1 MMNGYVVIAE
11 NQNRKFHTSR
21 PLGVKASR
29 GFYYSKKEE
38 TKLNAMKKVMALLL
52 VFALAFACLPLGAV
66 TAFAAEVEDP
76 QDPTEDVLVPEVTE
90 EATEPATEA
99 TTESTEVP
107 TEEIESTTVPA
118 EAEISPV
125 PEVTAAEEDPAEEP
139 TTETEPA
146 IETKP
151 TEEAPDKGP
160 MMFAAS
166 PTSDDDSGSSG
177 SETGDGGDGSGNA
190 AGDGSNN
197 MIAVGVTMQI
207 VYYRY
212 DQCYNRY
219 NSHGNVIS
227 TLQNGQAIP
236 WNDTGKDQGAT
247 ATTVFDTFTI
257 SPNTFIVKARW
268 NSYPYVYRFPT
279 ENIKS
284 DGCQFSWTG
293 FTNFW
298 FNYENPGGSASTY
311 PRIVRNEENG
321 SLAIENYL
329 ARIILGN
336 DFGAWDKLDI
346 AKGQTVATDTSLFAA
361 VLKYLG
367 ASDLAIQNYLDSYY
381 GNLSVSQDGDT
392 LIPTIIWSYVAAENL
407 GGTNRIYTIGDVAAS
422 GSANGS
428 WLKTAYTSASNCN
441 GGFGA
446 CSWMKNSAD
455 TAICKLMLGGTHSSS
470 HNSTIWKDG
479 GSDKLFGTG
488 LVNRIQTEVDS
499 TAENG
504 TNTFYYLRGYWTPY
518 GKGTGSVSVTKTNT
532 AGTAN
537 LAGAEFTLYR
547 DPACTTPITSS
558 DYSSLNTSDT
568 GYVSASVRKTNSS
581 GKCQWTG
588 LYSGTYFMKETKAPE
603 GYKVNVDSAGKVE
616 VKEVAVGVKDTAMTL
631 TNAENSKPVSLKK
644 SINAS
649 QACIDQIKNNSLYSL
664 AGAEY
669 TISLNGKVVETIK
682 TDANGN
688 ATSAKQYNI
697 GDVLTIKE
705 IKAPPGYKLDTKSY
719 THTVTSGENLISVS
733 DIPIFDPPFVLTKVD
748 KDTTTPQGDGSFT
761 GAVFKWEYFPN
772 NNWSGTPAKVW
783 YFATDA
789 SGRCVY
795 SKDYLASGYT
805 SDALYVSPANV
816 NQLPLGTLKITE
828 VKNSLGYTVISGPLY
843 CTIAEDASKASGAK
857 HVWTEESK
865 AILLQM
871 ANGDWGV
878 YEPVDINLFG
888 SVSIEKYDYVT
899 GQTAQGEAT
908 LAGAKFQVINRSANA
923 VKVGDKIYAP
933 GDVICEL
940 TTDSKGTAKT
950 GNIFPI
956 GTYEIKEVAAPTG
969 YLLNNQWKQTF
980 SVTAEKKDHSFTY
993 ADGTGCPDTV
1003 IAGKIQISK
1012 KIVNTI
1018 DELSAAEAGAKFSVT
1033 DSKGNVVDTI
1043 VTGDNG
1049 VGISK
1054 DLPYGT
1060 YTVKQIAGQAGT
1072 TFCESWTVTV
1082 NEHGKV
1088 YEYAKENPLW
1098 TASVSLHKKEMG
1110 METPLV
1116 GTFELCER
1124 MADGTVK
1131 VLETSDTDKD
1141 GNLSFAR
1148 KIAYTDGVCNKST
1161 YFIRE
1166 KVAPAGFVLDTNEY
1180 PVSCTENK
1188 QAIAVTMENAP
1199 ILGKLELRKQSSI
1212 GKPMQDVEFI
1222 LEFSLDEGNTWNAVT
1237 KREDDITII
1246 PGSCTSTNLVDGK
1259 LETDENG
1266 IAVYDGLRVYTS
1278 EGVLIQY
1285 RVIELKTNNGSS
1297 LMPGPVWEG
1306 DLLREKDGEYQ
1317 FEVVLSVVNS
1327 PILELP
1333 ETGGNTLLMQP
1344 WAVLC
1349 CLSICAISLLLLIPK
1364 SKKKER

>member
-1 MMNGYVVIAE
+1 M
-11 NQNRKFHTSR
+11 
-21 PLGVKASR
+21 
-29 GFYYSKKEE
+29 
-38 TKLNAMKKVMALLL
+38 NAMKKVMALLL
-52 VFALAFACLPLGAV
+52 VFALAVSCPPLGAV
-66 TAFAAEVEDP
+66 TAFATEMDDAQSPADDVPTADL
-76 QDPTEDVLVPEVTE
+76 TEDATEPVTDPPMDTE
-90 EATEPATEA
+90 EAP
-99 TTESTEVP
+99 
-107 TEEIESTTVPA
+107 IE
-118 EAEISPV
+118 EAEPI
-125 PEVTAAEEDPAEEP
+125 
-139 TTETEPA
+139 TEPA
-146 IETKP
+146 IEETSEKSP
-151 TEEAPDKGP
+151 EI

-227 TLQNGQAIP
+227 TLQSGQAIP

-268 NSYPYVYRFPT
+268 DSYPYVYRFPT

-346 AKGQTVATDTSLFAA
+346 AKGETVATDTSLFAA

-422 GSANGS
+422 GSANAS

-441 GGFGA
+441 SGFGA
-446 CSWMKNSAD
+446 CSWMKNSED

-470 HNSTIWKDG
+470 HNSTIWKEG

-504 TNTFYYLRGYWTPY
+504 NNTFYYLRGYWTPY
-518 GKGTGSVSVTKTNT
+518 GTGTGSVTVTKTNT
-532 AGTAN
+532 AGTTN

-547 DPACTTPITSS
+547 DPACTIPITKA
-558 DYSSLNTSDT
+558 DYKTLNTSDA
-568 GYVSASVRKTNSS
+568 GYVSESVRISDST
-581 GKCQWTG
+581 GKCHWSG
-588 LYSGTYFMKETKAPE
+588 LYSGTVFMKETKAPE

-616 VKEVAVGVKDTAMTL
+616 VKEVAVGAGDTAITL

-669 TISLNGKVVETIK
+669 TISLNGTVMETIK

-688 ATSAKQYNI
+688 AVSAKQYNI

-705 IKAPPGYKLDTKSY
+705 TKAPKGYKLDTKTY

-761 GAVFKWEYFPN
+761 GAVFKWEFFTN
-772 NNWSGTPAKVW
+772 NDWSGKAARTW

-816 NQLPLGTLKITE
+816 QQLPLGTVKITE
-828 VKNSLGYTVISGPLY
+828 VKNSLGYTVIASPLY
-843 CTIAEDASKASGAK
+843 CTIAEDASKASGAT
-857 HVWTEESK
+857 HIWTEESK

-878 YEPVDINLFG
+878 YEPIDINLFG
-888 SVSIEKYDYVT
+888 SVSIEKYDAAT

-908 LAGAKFQVINRSANA
+908 LAGAVYEVINSSANS
-923 VKVGDKIYAP
+923 VVVNGKVYAP
-933 GDVICEL
+933 GKVICEL
-940 TTDSKGTAKT
+940 ITDAKGHAKT
-950 GNIFPI
+950 DNIFPI
-956 GTYEIKEVAAPTG
+956 GTYTIRESAPSAG
-969 YLLNNQWKQTF
+969 YLLNTEWQKTF
-980 SVTAEKKDHSFTY
+980 SVTEAKKDHSFTY
-993 ADGTGCPDTV
+993 ADGTGCPETV
-1003 IAGKIQISK
+1003 IAGKVQITK

-1018 DELSAAEAGAKFSVT
+1018 DNLSATEVGAKFSVT

-1043 VTGDNG
+1043 VTGENG
-1049 VGISK
+1049 IGISR

-1060 YTVKQIAGQAGT
+1060 YTIKQISGQAGT
-1072 TFCESWTVTV
+1072 IFCDAWTVTV

-1098 TASVSLHKKEMG
+1098 TASVSLHKKEAG
-1110 METPLV
+1110 VETPLV

-1124 MADGTVK
+1124 MEDGTVK
-1131 VLETSDTDKD
+1131 VLETGTTGAD
-1141 GNLSFAR
+1141 GNLSFAHM
-1148 KIAYTDGVCNKST
+1148 IVYTDGVCNKST

-1166 KVAPAGFVLDTNEY
+1166 KEAPAGYVLDTNEY
-1180 PVSCTENK
+1180 PVSCTENEQK
-1188 QAIAVTMENAP
+1188 ISVTIENAP
-1199 ILGKLELRKQSSI
+1199 ILGSLELRKQSSI
-1212 GKPMQDVEFI
+1212 GKPMQGVEFL
-1222 LEFSLDEGNTWNAVT
+1222 LEYSLDNGNTWNAVT
-1237 KREDDITII
+1237 YRENDNII
-1246 PGSCTSTNLVDGK
+1246 FPGSCTNAKLADGK
-1259 LETDENG
+1259 LLTDENG
-1266 IAVYDGLRVYTS
+1266 IAVYEGLRAYKADGTVI
-1278 EGVLIQY
+1278 LY
-1285 RVIELKTNNGSS
+1285 RVTETKTLNGSS
-1297 LMPGPVWEG
+1297 LMPGPIWEG
-1306 DLLREKDGEYQ
+1306 DLLTEKEGEHQ

-1333 ETGGNTLLMQP
+1333 ETGGNTLLIQP
-1344 WAVLC
+1344 WIVMAFLC
-1349 CLSICAISLLLLIPK
+1349 ISTMAISQLIPQP
-1364 SKKKER
+1364 KKKEK

>member
-1 MMNGYVVIAE
+1 M
-11 NQNRKFHTSR
+11 
-21 PLGVKASR
+21 
-29 GFYYSKKEE
+29 
-38 TKLNAMKKVMALLL
+38 NAMKKVMALLL
-52 VFALAFACLPLGAV
+52 VFALAFACIPLNVV
-66 TAFAAEVEDP
+66 TVFAAEMEESQTPAD
-76 QDPTEDVLVPEVTE
+76 DELILEITEGTTEPVTE
-90 EATEPATEA
+90 PVTET
-99 TTESTEVP
+99 
-107 TEEIESTTVPA
+107 IEP
-118 EAEISPV
+118 
-125 PEVTAAEEDPAEEP
+125 PAEEQ
-139 TTETEPA
+139 
-146 IETKP
+146 P
-151 TEEAPDKGP
+151 TEAAPDKGP
-160 MMFAAS
+160 MLFAAS
-166 PTSDDDSGSSG
+166 PASDDSGSSG
-177 SETGDGGDGSGNA
+177 SEVGGGGDGSGNA
-190 AGDGSNN
+190 AGDGSSN

-212 DQCYNRY
+212 DECYNRY
-219 NSHGNVIS
+219 NSHGNVIE
-227 TLQNGQAIP
+227 TVKTGKAIP
-236 WNDTGKDQGAT
+236 WNSTGKDKGEAM
-247 ATTVFDTFTI
+247 TTVFDTYTI
-257 SPNTFIVKARW
+257 TDNTFIVKARW
-268 NSYPYVYRFPT
+268 DSYPYVYHFPT
-279 ENIKS
+279 ENLAS
-284 DGCQFSWTG
+284 DGCTFTWSG
-293 FTNFW
+293 FTNYW
-298 FNYENPGGSASTY
+298 FNYNNPGGSAGTY
-311 PRIVRNEENG
+311 PRIVRNEEGG
-321 SLAIENYL
+321 SKAIEDFL
-329 ARIILGN
+329 AQIILGSN
-336 DFGAWDKLDI
+336 YGAWDKSSV
-346 AKGQTVATDTSLFAA
+346 AKGETVATDSSLFTA

-367 ASDLAIQNYLDSYY
+367 ASDQAIQNYLDSYH
-381 GNLSVSQDGDT
+381 GKLSVSQDGSV
-392 LIPTIIWSYVAAENL
+392 LIPTIIWSYVAAENV
-407 GGTNRIYTIGDVAAS
+407 GGTNRIYTIGDVAS
-422 GSANGS
+422 NGTSNKS
-428 WLKTAYTSASNCN
+428 WLQTTYTSGSNCN
-441 GGFGA
+441 SGYGA
-446 CSWMKNSAD
+446 CSWKASGSD
-455 TAICKLMLGGTHSSS
+455 TMICKLMLGGTHSSS
-470 HNSTIWKDG
+470 HNSTIWKEK

-499 TAENG
+499 TSENG

-547 DPACTTPITSS
+547 DPACTTPITSA
-558 DYSSLNTSDT
+558 DYSSLNTSDA
-568 GYVSASVRKTNSS
+568 GYVNASVRKTNSS

-616 VKEVAVGVKDTAMTL
+616 VKEVAVGVKDTSMTL

-705 IKAPPGYKLDTKSY
+705 TKAPPGYKLDTKTY
-719 THTVTSGENLISVS
+719 THTVVSGDNLISVS

-843 CTIAEDASKASGAK
+843 CTIAEDASKTSGAK
-857 HVWTEESK
+857 HIWTEESK
-865 AILLQM
+865 AILTDM
-871 ANGDWGV
+871 ANGNWGV
-878 YEPVDINLFG
+878 YEPVDISLFG
-888 SVSIEKYDYVT
+888 SVSIEKYDSVT
-899 GQTAQGEAT
+899 GRTPQGEAT
-908 LAGAKFQVINRSANA
+908 LAEAKFQVINRSANS
-923 VKVGDKIYAP
+923 VKVDGKIYAP

-940 TTDSKGTAKT
+940 TTDAKGTAKT
-950 GNIFPI
+950 GSIFPI
-956 GTYEIKEVAAPTG
+956 GSYEIKEVAAPTG
-969 YLLNNQWKQTF
+969 YLLNTQWKQTF

-993 ADGTGCPDTV
+993 VDGTGCPDTV

-1148 KIAYTDGVCNKST
+1148 KIVYTDGVCNKST

-1166 KVAPAGFVLDTNEY
+1166 KVAPAGYVLDTNEY
-1180 PVSCTENK
+1180 PVSCTENEQK
-1188 QAIAVTMENAP
+1188 IKVTMENVP
-1199 ILGKLELRKQSSI
+1199 IVGKLELRKQSSI

-1222 LEFSLDEGNTWNAVT
+1222 LEYSLDCGVTWNTVT
-1237 KREDDITII
+1237 YRENDNVIV
-1246 PGSCTSTNLVDGK
+1246 PGSCTSANLTDGK
-1259 LETDENG
+1259 LVTDENG
-1266 IAVYDGLRVYTS
+1266 IAVYEGLRVYTS
-1278 EGVLIQY
+1278 EAELILY
-1285 RVIELKTNNGSS
+1285 RVTELKTNNGSS
-1297 LMPGPVWEG
+1297 LMPGPIWEG
-1306 DLLREKDGEYQ
+1306 DLLTEKEGEHQ

-1333 ETGGNTLLMQP
+1333 ETGGNTLMIQP
-1344 WAVLC
+1344 WIVLALLCVSALAV
-1349 CLSICAISLLLLIPK
+1349 IQLIPQPK
-1364 SKKKER
+1364 RKEK